1 LIDRTGDKASPGF
14 WLMCAAAS
22 GFIAA
27 LAIYRSSAVEAREAV
42 TA

>member
-1 LIDRTGDKASPGF
+1 MTGDKASPGF

-22 GFIAA
+22 GIIAA
-27 LAIYRSSAVEAREAV
+27 LAIYRSGAAAARETV